1 MKGRALVLALLLPGC
16 GRTVTG
22 EDCVKIRENMREA
35 WGAELKKAADQ
46 GPGAEKAQ
54 AVIKAEGE
62 RLAADWMSECKTEL
76 MGKRVDAKE
85 MDCLLRARTVG
96 DIKKCKEP

>member
-1 MKGRALVLALLLPGC
+1 MKGRALVLALLLAGC

-35 WGAELKKAADQ
+35 WGVELKKAADQ

-54 AVIKAEGE
+54 AVIMAEGE
-62 RLAADWMSECKTEL
+62 RLASDWMSECKTEL

-85 MDCLLRARTVG
+85 MECLLRARTVG

>member
-46 GPGAEKAQ
+46 GTGAEKAQ

-85 MDCLLRARTVG
+85 MDCLLRARTVS